1 MLFFVSSLQMLYET
15 IDDMFM
21 VTPLRFELRIFA
33 VKERCVYRFHY
44 GAIQPAQMFV
54 SGGAGF
60 FFFAAMAIDT

>member
-1 MLFFVSSLQMLYET
+1 MLYET
-15 IDDMFM
+15 IDYMFM

-33 VKERCVYRFHY
+33 VKGRCVYQFHY

-54 SGGAGF
+54 SGRAGF